1 MAGRPVKIS
10 AEQWVETARQA
21 LVEEGIAG
29 VKIEHLAGRL
39 GVTKGGFYA
48 NFSDR
53 EKLLDRLLEA
63 WAEKCRFL
71 PDEEFGESPRSAVRW
86 IELVVRRVIE
96 RDGYDQQFDM
106 SVREWARSDQRVA
119 LAVEMADRERIAG
132 LHAFFL
138 ILGYDDDESEIRAR
152 VFYFHQIGYFTIGVE
167 TSVKDRL
174 RAAPKYLDI
183 LCGAEAL
190 AAARNGELGT

>member
-29 VKIEHLAGRL
+29 VKIEHLAQRL
-39 GVTKGGFYA
+39 GVSRGGFYA

-53 EKLLDRLLEA
+53 EKILDRLLEA
-63 WAEKCRFL
+63 WRNKCRFL
-71 PDEEFGESPRSAVRW
+71 PDEPLGASPGLAVRW

-96 RDGYDQQFDM
+96 RSGYDQQFDM

-119 LAVEMADRERIAG
+119 LAVQNADRERIAG
-132 LHAFFL
+132 LSAFFS
-138 ILGYDDDESEIRAR
+138 ILGYDDEESDIRAR
-152 VFYFHQIGYFTIGVE
+152 VFYFHQIGYFAIGIE
-167 TSVKDRL
+167 TSVEDRL

-190 AAARNGELGT
+190 AVARKGQPPA